1 MTLTIRLA
9 RNFKSFDRFTRFRI
23 VRTMSSQSF
32 LVDHPRYA
40 FLKDLGLQSHN
51 QGVYNGKWFAN
62 GMVSFEMS
70 DIFGDLVADMFVLW
84 HLGSPVNFTSHRWS
98 YCWSLSGQC
107 WRLWCMCRG
116 GQKGMEH
123 LGWYSCSQTRRNCQT
138 DWSCTER

>member
-1 MTLTIRLA
+1 MAVKKSRRIIPVCRRKRINTFAITAIAMTLTIRLA

-62 GMVSFEMS
+62 GMVSFEMLIC
-70 DIFGDLVADMFVLW
+70 DVVADVFVL
-84 HLGSPVNFTSHRWS
+84 
-98 YCWSLSGQC
+98 
-107 WRLWCMCRG
+107 
-116 GQKGMEH
+116 
-123 LGWYSCSQTRRNCQT
+123 
-138 DWSCTER
+138 